1 MSDMYQLLDDLNLAK
16 CRLEDCGEESVVS
29 QLNRQA
35 YERALEK
42 VEETGRRYFG
52 DDSLSCDD
60 IKNMVLTQLADKA
73 KTFLSQD
80 VAQMIEIIA
89 DLDELTGSALICM
102 ENVLNA
108 KNDERSGFYYSNL
121 FSVDREFLGK
131 FGVAE
136 IAKFEALSSTL
147 VSNMSTQED
156 KTIGK

>member
-42 VEETGRRYFG
+42 VEEAGRRHFG

-73 KTFLSQD
+73 KAFLGQD
-80 VAQMIEIIA
+80 VSQMVETIA

-108 KNDERSGFYYSNL
+108 KNDDRSGFYHSNL
-121 FSVDREFLGK
+121 FRVDREFLGK
-131 FGVAE
+131 FTDAD

-147 VSNMSTQED
+147 VSNMSAQEA
-156 KTIGK
+156 KTSGK

>member
-42 VEETGRRYFG
+42 VEEAGRRYFG

-73 KTFLSQD
+73 KAFLGQD
-80 VAQMIEIIA
+80 VSQMVETIA

-108 KNDERSGFYYSNL
+108 KNDDRSGFYYSNM
-121 FSVDREFLGK
+121 FRVDREFLGK
-131 FGVAE
+131 FSDAD

-147 VSNMSTQED
+147 VSNMSAQEA
-156 KTIGK
+156 KTTGK

>member
-80 VAQMIEIIA
+80 VAQMIETIA

>member
-52 DDSLSCDD
+52 DDSLSSDD

-80 VAQMIEIIA
+80 VAQMIETIA

>member
-1 MSDMYQLLDDLNLAK
+1 MGDMYQLLDDLNLAK

-80 VAQMIEIIA
+80 VAQMIETIA

-131 FGVAE
+131 FGDAE

-156 KTIGK
+156 KTNGK

>member
-16 CRLEDCGEESVVS
+16 CRLEGCDDESVVS

-42 VEETGRRYFG
+42 VEENGRKYFG

-73 KTFLSQD
+73 KVFLGQD
-80 VAQMIEIIA
+80 VDQMVETIA

-108 KNDERSGFYYSNL
+108 KNNDSSGFYYSNM
-121 FSVDREFLGK
+121 FRVDREFLRK
-131 FGVAE
+131 FSDAD
-136 IAKFEALSSTL
+136 IAKFEALSSGL
-147 VSNMSTQED
+147 VANMETHDS
-156 KTIGK
+156 KTSGK

>member
-1 MSDMYQLLDDLNLAK
+1 MGDMYQLLDDLNLAK

-42 VEETGRRYFG
+42 VEEAGRRYFG

-60 IKNMVLTQLADKA
+60 IKNMVLTQLADIA
-73 KTFLSQD
+73 KTFFSQD
-80 VAQMIEIIA
+80 VAQMIETIA

-108 KNDERSGFYYSNL
+108 KKDERSGFYYSNL
-121 FSVDREFLGK
+121 FRVDREFLGK
-131 FGVAE
+131 FGDAE

>member
-29 QLNRQA
+29 QFNRQA

-80 VAQMIEIIA
+80 VAQMIETIA

-108 KNDERSGFYYSNL
+108 KKDDCSGFYYSNL

>member
-1 MSDMYQLLDDLNLAK
+1 MIPFIRK
-16 CRLEDCGEESVVS
+16 KGF
-29 QLNRQA
+29 
-35 YERALEK
+35 
-42 VEETGRRYFG
+42 RYKPIFNVK
-52 DDSLSCDD
+52 DPH

-80 VAQMIEIIA
+80 VAQMIETIA

-131 FGVAE
+131 FGVTE

>member
-131 FGVAE
+131 FGVTE